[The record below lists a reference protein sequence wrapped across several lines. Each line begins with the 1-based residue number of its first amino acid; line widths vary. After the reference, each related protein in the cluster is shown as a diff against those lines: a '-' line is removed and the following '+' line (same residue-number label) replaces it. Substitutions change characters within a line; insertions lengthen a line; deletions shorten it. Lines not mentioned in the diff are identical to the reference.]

1 MTKRRWGDPRPLLFV
16 QSDAYKGAT
25 RLPLN
30 FYEASGLLVIG
41 AVGVRPC
48 LPALVLMVVSLL
60 RTGACASPIDVGS
73 STQNPRFASPFNRAG
88 GRSWMRNPPEIGC
101 PKDFLIQWLRT
112 DKD

>member
-48 LPALVLMVVSLL
+48 LPALGLMVVS
-60 RTGACASPIDVGS
+60 
-73 STQNPRFASPFNRAG
+73 RFVDESLSVSHRRRRFVI
-88 GRSWMRNPPEIGC
+88 E
-101 PKDFLIQWLRT
+101 K
-112 DKD
+112 